1 MNPKKSPVASNSP
14 PHATNRF
21 WQFLGLA
28 LSILVLVI
36 VLEIWW
42 LEPWIESLK
51 SNNQS
56 SVWPKIVKVGL
67 KILEGISEFTI
78 IALVF
83 GIFLNRTEIQN
94 LIDEAASK
102 FGFLGTV
109 SQMGI
114 LGFAADAQNIDH
126 SEELAESEK
135 VIICLRGSARFF
147 LLRMPAI
154 VKRLQS
160 NKRME
165 IIFHSSR
172 KPDMIQTL
180 KQIAMYGC
188 DVGLI
193 SLFTHDTELSYNYID
208 FDDGTWIKKY
218 FVHQAAVKF
227 GAPAFYVSKGSL
239 LWDRYQSDMG
249 YIRKIPFDSNA
260 GPLP

>member
-1 MNPKKSPVASNSP
+1 MGSKNSPVASNLR

-21 WQFLGLA
+21 WLL
-28 LSILVLVI
+28 LSLSLTLLVAVIILEV
-36 VLEIWW
+36 WW
-42 LEPWIESLK
+42 LNPWIESLK
-51 SNNQS
+51 TENQS
-56 SVWPKIVKVGL
+56 SIWTKIFEVVL

-83 GIFLNRTEIQN
+83 GIFFNRIEIQN

-114 LGFAADAQNIDH
+114 LGFAADAQEIDH
-126 SEELAESEK
+126 SVELLESER
-135 VIICLRGSARFF
+135 VIICLKGSARFF
-147 LLRMPAI
+147 LLRMQAI
-154 VKRLQS
+154 VDGLKS
-160 NKRME
+160 GKKID

-172 KPDMIQTL
+172 KENMLQFM

-193 SLFTHDTELSYNYID
+193 SLFTHEIELSYNYVD
-208 FDDGTWIKKY
+208 FDGGTWIKKY
-218 FVHQAAVKF
+218 FVDQAAVKF

-239 LWDRYQSDMG
+239 LWERYQDDMRC
-249 YIRKIPFDSNA
+249 IDKTPFDQNEGLA
-260 GPLP
+260 N